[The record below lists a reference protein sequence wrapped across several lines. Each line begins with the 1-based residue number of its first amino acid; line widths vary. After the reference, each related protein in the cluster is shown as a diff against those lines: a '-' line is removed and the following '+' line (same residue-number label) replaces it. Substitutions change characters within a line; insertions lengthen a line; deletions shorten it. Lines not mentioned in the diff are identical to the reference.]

1 MPPHLRDRP
10 TATEPRSRG
19 SGGCGERPAAAA
31 DLGAARGDPPARGG
45 HDARLPG
52 PGRLRPAPGQRRRRR
67 PRPAFLHAY
76 LAAEHP
82 GLQRVRDVD
91 RPQVE
96 GFKTWVAARPGQNK
110 ARVTPATIA
119 HRLGTLRVF
128 FTRIDEWGWDDAPP
142 RVPMFLGDVPRQH
155 HALPKALD
163 DPTAAK
169 LLRAAQADRRMLVGV
184 TVEFLLRTGLRV
196 GEYTA
201 LAADAVVLIGDTHWL
216 HVPVGKLHED
226 RYLPLHP
233 RIVELID
240 TYRAAHVPPGHPLL
254 LPRENGKPLDRHA
267 VTRLSTRPAPRPG
280 SPTSTPT
287 SCGTP
292 WPPRPSTAA
301 CPSRPSPRCSDT
313 SPWT

>member
-1 MPPHLRDRP
+1 MSGPLLLPTWDLLEATHPQVVTTMRAYLSQVACVLRP
-10 TATEPRSRG
+10 G
-19 SGGCGERPAAAA
+19 SVTGA
-31 DLGAARGDPPARGG
+31 DLA
-45 HDARLPG
+45 
-52 PGRLRPAPGQRRRRR
+52 LRS
-67 PRPAFLHAY
+67 FTTY

-82 GLQRVRDVD
+82 ALQRVRDVD

-142 RVPMFLGDVPRQH
+142 RVPMFLGDVPRQQ

-201 LAADAVVLIGDTHWL
+201 LASDAVVLIGDTHWL

-233 RIVELID
+233 THRD
-240 TYRAAHVPPGHPLL
+240 AHRH
-254 LPRENGKPLDRHA
+254 LPRQARPTRASAA
-267 VTRLSTRPAPRPG
+267 VAQRERA
-280 SPTSTPT
+280 SPK
-287 SCGTP
+287 
-292 WPPRPSTAA
+292 TATA
-301 CPSRPSPRCSDT
+301 
-313 SPWT
+313 

>member
-1 MPPHLRDRP
+1 MSGPLLLPTWDLLEATHPQVVTTMRAYLSQVACVLRP
-10 TATEPRSRG
+10 G
-19 SGGCGERPAAAA
+19 SVTGA
-31 DLGAARGDPPARGG
+31 DLA
-45 HDARLPG
+45 
-52 PGRLRPAPGQRRRRR
+52 LRS
-67 PRPAFLHAY
+67 FTTY

-82 GLQRVRDVD
+82 ALQRVRDVD

-142 RVPMFLGDVPRQH
+142 RVPMFLGDVPRQQ

-201 LAADAVVLIGDTHWL
+201 LASDAVVLIGDTHWL

-233 RIVELID
+233 RIVTLID
-240 TYRAAHVPPGHPLL
+240 TYRAKHVPPEHPLL
-254 LPRENGKPLDRHA
+254 LPRENGEPK
-267 VTRLSTRPAPRPG
+267 
-280 SPTSTPT
+280 
-287 SCGTP
+287 
-292 WPPRPSTAA
+292 TATA
-301 CPSRPSPRCSDT
+301 
-313 SPWT
+313 